1 MGNYAWEGRSRQ
13 GERKTGELEAQDL
26 ETAREKLRGQGLVLS
41 RLEEKRPRPPTP
53 LQRAAAAVQTVFAP
67 KVSTKDL
74 VVFTR
79 QFATMIDAGLPMVQS
94 LELLASQEANTTF
107 KAAIFAIK
115 ERVETGKTL
124 SDALAQHPKIFN
136 RLYVNLVAAG
146 ESAGVLDTIL
156 GRLGNYIEK
165 NMKLVKQIK
174 SAMIYPVLV
183 LVVALL
189 VTVALLV
196 FVIPIF
202 EKMFREMGATLPAPT
217 QMVIDMSNWMQ
228 SNIVYLIAG
237 GIGITYGFRRILGT
251 KRGRWI
257 FDSALLRLPIFGPLT
272 RKVAVAN
279 FTRTLGTM
287 LSSGVNILEA
297 LDIVA
302 GTAGNVVVERGL
314 LQVRSKIAE
323 GKAMAVLLA
332 ELPVFPSMVV
342 QMIAVGESTGALDN
356 MLNKIADFYDDEV
369 EAAVGTMMAALEPL
383 IMSFLAVLLGGLV
396 ISMYLP
402 VFSMAGN
409 MKSG

>member
-1 MGNYAWEGRSRQ
+1 MAIYAWEGRSRQ
-13 GERKTGELEAQDL
+13 GERKHGELDAPDL

-41 RLEEKRPRPPTP
+41 KLSEQRVKQLSA
-53 LQRAAAAVQTVFAP
+53 LQRIANAVQLIFAP
-67 KVSTKDL
+67 KVTTKDL

-94 LELLASQEANTTF
+94 LELLGTQEPNPTF
-107 KAAIFAIK
+107 KRAILAIK
-115 ERVETGKTL
+115 GRVETGKTL
-124 SDALAQHPKIFN
+124 SDALAQHPRIFG

-156 GRLGNYIEK
+156 QRLGNYIEK

-174 SAMIYPVLV
+174 KAMVYPVLV
-183 LVVALL
+183 LVVAIL
-189 VTVALLV
+189 VTVVLLV

-202 EKMFREMGATLPAPT
+202 EKMFREMGAELPGPT
-217 QMVIDMSNWMQ
+217 QMVIDASNWMQ
-228 SNIVYLIAG
+228 SNIFYLIGGAIGLFYAG
-237 GIGITYGFRRILGT
+237 RTILRT
-251 KRGRWI
+251 QRGRWL
-257 FDSALLRLPIFGPLT
+257 FDNALLRMPIVGPLT

-302 GTAGNVVVERGL
+302 GTAGNVVVENGLKHVRG
-314 LQVRSKIAE
+314 RIAE
-323 GKAMAVLLA
+323 GKAMAGLLA
-332 ELPVFPSMVV
+332 ELPVFPNMVV

-369 EAAVGTMMAALEPL
+369 EAAVGTMMSALEPL
-383 IMSFLAVLLGGLV
+383 IMAFLAVLLGGLV

-402 VFSMAGN
+402 VFKMAGS
-409 MKSG
+409 MK